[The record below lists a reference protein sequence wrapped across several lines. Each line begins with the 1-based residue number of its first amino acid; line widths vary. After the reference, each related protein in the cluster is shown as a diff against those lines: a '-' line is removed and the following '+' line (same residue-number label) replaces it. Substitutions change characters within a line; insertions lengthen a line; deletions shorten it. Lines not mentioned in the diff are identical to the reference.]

1 MNSSEE
7 CLLSTIMSKIIAKIS
22 VILLKTMSRQS
33 LQGGGG
39 GIIYWLKTP
48 RIAWKVLISSQKI
61 WFYIRMQNRLN
72 QKIRGRA

>member
-33 LQGGGG
+33 LQGEEEE
-39 GIIYWLKTP
+39 
-48 RIAWKVLISSQKI
+48 
-61 WFYIRMQNRLN
+61 
-72 QKIRGRA
+72 